1 MHAFAFKK
9 PSGMLVIYSKRTEM
23 HKAQIFPSLM
33 SADLLNLE
41 KVIKALEPHCDGFHI
56 DIMDNHFVP
65 NITWGAHLTNQIA
78 QISIK
83 PLLVHLMVEQ
93 PDDLINKLKL
103 THGSVISFHLEA
115 AENPHPIIEL
125 ITKLGYTPSI
135 AIKPSTQLAK
145 LYPLIDA
152 GIPHVLLMSV
162 EPGFSGQ
169 EFIANSKDRLK
180 ELVDYKTN
188 NKKEFIICM
197 DGGINSQNIADL
209 HTLGAQ
215 QFAVSSALFGTKDPL
230 EALKELYQL
239 TA

>member
-1 MHAFAFKK
+1 
-9 PSGMLVIYSKRTEM
+9 M
-23 HKAQIFPSLM
+23 HKIQIFPSLM
-33 SADLLNLE
+33 SADLMNLE
-41 KVIKALEPHCDGFHI
+41 KVINELEPHCDGFHI

-78 QISIK
+78 QISSK

-93 PDDLINKLKL
+93 PNALINKLKL

-115 AENPHPIIEL
+115 TENPQPIIEL

-135 AIKPSTQLAK
+135 AIKPSTSLAK

-152 GIPHVLLMSV
+152 GITHVLLMSV

-169 EFIANSKDRLK
+169 EFIANSKDRLC
-180 ELVDYKTN
+180 ELVAYKT
-188 NKKEFIICM
+188 KAQKEFIICM
-197 DGGINSQNIADL
+197 DGGINRQNIGEL
-209 HTLGAQ
+209 YKLGAQ

-230 EALKELYQL
+230 ETLKELYQL
-239 TA
+239 TN